1 MAFIEP
7 YKPRAKIAEAGNAL
21 QIEIPFCPKGFMAWL
36 MWSLFT
42 TFLLAA
48 WFALVVI
55 LAIFMK
61 APTQDKPPFLFTAVF
76 VMVWLFVTLVFSG
89 AWLQMTFGR
98 EIITVTLQELTL
110 WRRPFGQQRRYRLAE
125 VKNFRVLEDVFSVF
139 PVWYFWPMWYFWW
152 VGYPFAGVLAFDY
165 GAGTVRFGANL
176 DPAEARQI
184 VALLK
189 ERFRQYMADG
199 KVEAGS

>member
-1 MAFIEP
+1 MAFVEP

-55 LAIFMK
+55 LAPIFIK
-61 APTQDKPPFLFTAVF
+61 APTQDKPPFLFTSVF
-76 VMVWLFVTLVFSG
+76 VMVWLFVILVFSG

-98 EIITVTLQELTL
+98 EIVTVTPQELTL
-110 WRRPFGQQRRYRLAE
+110 WRQPFGQRRRYRLAE
-125 VKNFRVLEDVFSVF
+125 VKNLRVLEDA
-139 PVWYFWPMWYFWW
+139 YFVLAHPMWYGWSGF
-152 VGYPFAGVLAFDY
+152 PFLGFLAFDY

-189 ERFRQYMADG
+189 ERFGQYMADG